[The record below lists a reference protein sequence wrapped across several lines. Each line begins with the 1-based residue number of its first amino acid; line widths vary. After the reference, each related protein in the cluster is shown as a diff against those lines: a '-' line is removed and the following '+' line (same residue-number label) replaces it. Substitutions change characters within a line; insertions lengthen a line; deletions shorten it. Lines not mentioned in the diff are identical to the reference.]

1 LKLQSENPVSS
12 LCFRKRVNLWCRYCE
27 ATVKREG
34 KVYTCDA
41 TTLVPGDIVVL
52 GAVGLCTS

>member
-1 LKLQSENPVSS
+1 M
-12 LCFRKRVNLWCRYCE
+12 WCRYCE